1 MDPTAPAILE
11 IGGLLLAAAAAGWL
25 ARRVGLPAVVGF
37 LGVGAAVS
45 PFTPGFVADG
55 DQLQFFADLGVV
67 LLLFEVG
74 IEVDLGRLRREQ
86 RALLV
91 APPAQTVLTTVVA
104 GAVLAVLGLP
114 LLAAAIV
121 GLAIALSS
129 SVVIVNITRSA
140 RRTTD
145 DATER
150 AMLGWS
156 VVQDVTGLAIASV
169 LLAVAEVA
177 DRPLPIALAGLVA
190 FALTAILVA
199 RALPGVLTALRAQHD
214 LFLIVSVAIG
224 LVLAGAGSLVF
235 GVPLGLAAFVGGIV
249 ISESPQAAEARRR
262 LLPFRDLFAVLFFVA
277 IGTLIDPSALP
288 GALPWIAAFVI
299 LVIVAKGGVTYILA
313 RLARLQ
319 ARPLQL
325 SIGLAQVG
333 EFSFVLGAAAAQIG
347 LLTDEQYV
355 GLVATVALS
364 MAGSSVAVRMVGRG
378 DGRADAI
385 ADAPR

>member
-37 LGVGAAVS
+37 LGLGAAVS
-45 PFTPGFVADG
+45 PFTPGFVADA

-74 IEVDLGRLRREQ
+74 IEVDIGRLRREQ
-86 RALLV
+86 RSLLI

-288 GALPWIAAFVI
+288 GALRWIAAFVI
-299 LVIVAKGGVTYILA
+299 LVIVAKGGVAYVLA

-355 GLVATVALS
+355 ALVATVALS